1 MAERTPWLQT
11 TESTPWFELAVRPSI
26 VWWIIGV
33 AVLTV
38 AAFGVIAGLMT
49 PPAVAIADDDFTFAA
64 ILAASGVI
72 VWVAGS
78 NRAFGRPAQ
87 LGTFLALL
95 VIAGAWSGARQWS
108 HQRQFE
114 YVANRQRQQLR
125 LSALEL
131 SGNLI
136 NFLRVRRQFLPPP
149 PAPDTWDKD
158 ERAIIRFEAE
168 TVKAFEQKF
177 AREVRSTHDLL
188 ALRGYRDRDL
198 DTLYRRPAD
207 EFHIRTIA
215 IKLATLA
222 NKIDH

>member
-11 TESTPWFELAVRPSI
+11 NESSPWFELAVRPSI
-26 VWWIIGV
+26 CWWIIGA
-33 AVLTV
+33 AVMTV
-38 AAFGVIAGLMT
+38 AAFGVIAASMA
-49 PPAVAIADDDFTFAA
+49 PPATAIADDDFTLAA

-72 VWVAGS
+72 VWVAG
-78 NRAFGRPAQ
+78 NGRTFGRPAQ
-87 LGTFLALL
+87 LATFVSL
-95 VIAGAWSGARQWS
+95 VLVSGAWSGARQWN
-108 HQRQFE
+108 HQRQLD
-114 YVANRQRQQLR
+114 YIVGRQRQQLR

-136 NFLRVRRQFLPPP
+136 NFLRERRKFLPSP

-168 TVKAFEQKF
+168 TVKLFEQRF

-188 ALRGYRDRDL
+188 ALRGYRDRDFDL
-198 DTLYRRPAD
+198 LYRRPAG

-215 IKLATLA
+215 VKLAALG